1 MNRELIYLI
10 KKIEKVIRDNIE
22 VDNLTIDLSTSFK
35 EDLDLD
41 SFEMAQLI
49 CSLEDELKVSIE
61 DTDIVKINTVADL
74 LRYIEKN

>member
-1 MNRELIYLI
+1 MI